1 MPYLLIACLGAAV
14 LITAALGWIIGV
26 VKGPVVDALS
36 DLVEEFYS
44 RRNAKARLRARM
56 RRTR

>member
-14 LITAALGWIIGV
+14 LITAAGCWVIGV
-26 VKGPVVDALS
+26 VKGPVADALS

-44 RRNAKARLRARM
+44 RSNAKARLRAQM